1 MDEDAL
7 RAVAAL
13 LGERNAID
21 AKIAGHI
28 GRPMTAGH
36 LGEWIAAQIFD
47 IDLEPAANA
56 RAFDGRFA
64 SGPLAGQTVNVKW
77 YLQRDGILDVA
88 RSGQPDHYLVLTG
101 PVAPAGTSRG
111 GVRPWW
117 VESVHLFDAGRLV
130 AELESRGSASAPPP
144 ASSPPSGRRP
154 RSSPGRSTR
163 RSPSILDRLPCSD
176 SSRRRRST
184 PIVGTDLR
192 LLL

>member
-130 AELESRGSASAPPP
+130 AELESRGVGIGTASSVLSAQWAAAEIFPRPVNPAFAVHPGQAALLRQFAPPEEHP
-144 ASSPPSGRRP
+144 DRRN
-154 RSSPGRSTR
+154 
-163 RSPSILDRLPCSD
+163 
-176 SSRRRRST
+176 
-184 PIVGTDLR
+184 
-192 LLL
+192 